1 MDKKTY
7 LERLKELPLINTE
20 DIKMDLI
27 MARDKALGEDKRLLR
42 RAINRIETLEKFLQ
56 YIKLSIDEV
65 IEQ

>member
-1 MDKKTY
+1 VEKKTY

-27 MARDKALGEDKRLLR
+27 TARDKALGEDKRLLR

-56 YIKLSIDEV
+56 YIKLSIDEALK
-65 IEQ
+65 Q

>member
-1 MDKKTY
+1 MEKKTY

-27 MARDKALGEDKRLLR
+27 TARDKALGEDKRLLR

-56 YIKLSIDEV
+56 YIKLSIDEALN
-65 IEQ
+65 Q

>member
-1 MDKKTY
+1 MEKKTY
-7 LERLKELPLINTE
+7 LERLKELPSINTE

-27 MARDKALGEDKRLLR
+27 TARDKALGEDKRLLR